1 MTSFEIRE
9 VKVADLKELHQF
21 AKACFVDTYASQN
34 TPENMSLYLK
44 EEFSEARIL
53 KLLEDPNIQFFFALK
68 AGQIIGYLQVNW
80 GKAQSEKLDSSI
92 EIARIYVDKS
102 FQGRKIGSLLLN
114 QAIEFGKELGLQ
126 WLWLGV
132 WEKNTRAMDF
142 YQKNGFEIFDQHLFK
157 LGEDEQLDWMM
168 RINLKHI
175 S

>member
-9 VKVADLKELHQF
+9 VKVADLKDLHQF

-68 AGQIIGYLQVNW
+68 ASQIIGYLQVNW
-80 GKAQSEKLDSSI
+80 GKAQSETLDSSL
-92 EIARIYVDKS
+92 EIARIYVDKG
-102 FQGRKIGSLLLN
+102 FQGRGIGALLLK
-114 QAIEFGKELGLQ
+114 QAYDLGKVLGLD

-132 WEKNTRAMDF
+132 WEKNTKAIKF
-142 YQKNGFEIFDQHLFK
+142 YQKNRFQIFDQHVFK
-157 LGEDEQLDWMM
+157 LGNDEQLDWMM
-168 RINLKHI
+168 RKSLKNR